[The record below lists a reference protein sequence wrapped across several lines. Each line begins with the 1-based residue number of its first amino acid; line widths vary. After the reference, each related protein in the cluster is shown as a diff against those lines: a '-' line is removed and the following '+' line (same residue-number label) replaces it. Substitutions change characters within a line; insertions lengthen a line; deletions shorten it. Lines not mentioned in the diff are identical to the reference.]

1 MHRYLIVLMLLLIA
15 GPAQGLPS
23 CPEVFS
29 LAYDECEG
37 SYQYDNGDRYH
48 GEWKKGKKH
57 GFGTYVWTNGH
68 RYKGQWT
75 AGKKSGTGQ
84 YTWSNG
90 DKYVGEFHEG
100 DYHGEGTLTYISG
113 KTVTGEWRKGIPWNA
128 TSYSTSGKA
137 SYAYTDGNAL
147 CRTQ

>member
-1 MHRYLIVLMLLLIA
+1 MR
-15 GPAQGLPS
+15 AQGLPS
-23 CPEVFS
+23 CPEVFA

-37 SYQYDNGDRYH
+37 DYRYDNGDRYR
-48 GEWKKGKKH
+48 GEWKKGEKH

-68 RYKGQWT
+68 RYEGQWL
-75 AGKKSGTGQ
+75 AGQKSGSGQ

-90 DKYVGEFHEG
+90 DRYVGEFHGG

-128 TSYSTSGKA
+128 TAYSAAGKA
-137 SYAYTDGNAL
+137 TYAYTNGNAL
-147 CRTQ
+147 CLTQ